1 MKTLLRMAP
10 ALLLLAATGA
20 CDRSALDVLPEDA
33 IASDVAIKDMNSAT
47 AALMGGYSILQSGNY
62 YGGDYIIWPE
72 VMSDNAE
79 HTGTY
84 GDYGQADLLT
94 VPANNF
100 EVTNVWQDAYDGI
113 NRVNEVL
120 HRVPDL
126 DNVDQAD
133 KDWLMGQAYALRAL
147 HYFSLVRAYGG
158 VPLVLAPPASL
169 DEASQVSR
177 SSVDDVYTQI
187 VADLGQAASLM
198 ASGGIDNSDRSLTT
212 PGFVDALL
220 SKVYLYQQSWSQ
232 AETAAMRVVNS
243 GDYDLATDFASLWA
257 DQGSPEDIFKITF
270 TSVDYNNYGFYY
282 QYAGR
287 FETGATQE
295 IYDLYDQVNDLRW
308 AATFNGT
315 RSDGIQVVKFP
326 TTAGTEDFNVIRY
339 AEVLLIVA
347 EAAAEQ
353 NDLST
358 AVTYLNMV
366 HTRAGLT
373 AFDLT
378 TDLNNSQQ
386 DVLDAIHFER
396 RLELAFEGD
405 RWFEIT
411 RLGLGSSVFGSRWAA
426 DNHMQLWPL
435 PVSELDVA
443 PNLVQ
448 NPGYEN

>member
-1 MKTLLRMAP
+1 MKTLFRMAP

-33 IASDVAIKDMNSAT
+33 TATDVAIKDMASAT
-47 AALMGGYSILQSGNY
+47 AALMGGYSSLQDLGY
-62 YGGDYIIWPE
+62 YGVTYIVWPE

-94 VPANNF
+94 VPANNYDV
-100 EVTNVWQDAYDGI
+100 EDIWNSAYDGI

-120 HRVPDL
+120 KRVPGL
-126 DNVDQAD
+126 DNVDQSD
-133 KDWLMGQAYALRAL
+133 KDWLMGQAYALRAF
-147 HYFSLVRAYGG
+147 HYFSLVRGYGG
-158 VPLVLAPPASL
+158 VPLVLEPPASL

-177 SSVDDVYTQI
+177 ATATEVYAQI
-187 VADLGQAASLM
+187 IADLGQAATLM
-198 ASGGIDNSDRSLTT
+198 ASAGMDNSDRSLTT

-220 SKVYLYQQSWSQ
+220 SKVYLYQQNWSQ
-232 AETAAMRVVNS
+232 AETAAMRLVNS
-243 GDYDLATDFASLWA
+243 GDYDLASDFGSLWA
-257 DQGSPEDIFKITF
+257 DQGTPEDIFKITF
-270 TSVDYNNYGFYY
+270 TSVDYNEYGFYY
-282 QYAGR
+282 QYDGR
-287 FETGATQE
+287 FETGATMD
-295 IYDLYDQVNDLRW
+295 IYTAYDSLNDLRW
-308 AATFNGT
+308 AATFDGT
-315 RSDGIQVVKFP
+315 RNDGIQVVKFP

-339 AEVLLIVA
+339 GEVLLIVA

-353 NDLST
+353 NDLTT

-373 AFDLT
+373 ALDLA

-405 RWFEIT
+405 RWFEIV
-411 RLGLGSSVFGSRWAA
+411 RLGLGPSVFGSRWAA

>member
-1 MKTLLRMAP
+1 MKTLFRMAP
-10 ALLLLAATGA
+10 ALLLLAAMGA
-20 CDRSALDVLPEDA
+20 CDRSALDVLPEDQT
-33 IASDVAIKDMNSAT
+33 ASDVAIKDMKSAT
-47 AALMGGYSILQSGNY
+47 AALMGGYSILQSGDY

-79 HTGTY
+79 HTGTF
-84 GDYGQADLLT
+84 GSYGQADLLT
-94 VPANNF
+94 VTADNY
-100 EVTNVWQDAYDGI
+100 EVTHIWQDAYDGI
-113 NRVNEVL
+113 NRVNEL
-120 HRVPDL
+120 LAKVPGL
-126 DNVDQAD
+126 DNIDQSD
-133 KDWLMGQAYALRAL
+133 KDWLLGQAYALRAL

-177 SSVDDVYTQI
+177 ATVSDVYAQI
-187 VADLGQAASLM
+187 EADLGQAATLM

-220 SKVYLYQQSWSQ
+220 SKVLLYEQKWSQ
-232 AETAAMRVVNS
+232 AETAAMRLVNS
-243 GDYDLATDFASLWA
+243 GDYALVTDYGSLWA
-257 DQGSPEDIFKITF
+257 DGGTPEDIFKITF
-270 TSVDYNNYGFYY
+270 TAVDYNNYGYYY

-287 FETGATQE
+287 FETGATTD
-295 IYDLYDQVNDLRW
+295 IYTAYDSLTDLRW

-315 RSDGIQVVKFP
+315 RNDGIQVVKFP
-326 TTAGTEDFNVIRY
+326 TTAGTEDYDVMRY

-353 NDLST
+353 NDLTT

-373 AFDLT
+373 ALDLA
-378 TDLNNSQQ
+378 TDLNNNQQ

-405 RWFEIT
+405 RWFEIV
-411 RLGLGSSVFGSRWAA
+411 RLGLGSSVLSSRWAA
-426 DNHMQLWPL
+426 DDHMNLWPI
-435 PVSELDVA
+435 PVTELDVA
-443 PNLVQ
+443 PNLTQ
-448 NPGYEN
+448 NPGY